1 MLKNK
6 KKKTYIYILSG
17 VALVS
22 LISVGFSTWIIDKI
36 QGAEVG
42 SISVSIGK
50 IDDSSLRIELS
61 DVEGENDLKPIR
73 FDSLKAGQCL
83 EGGVITNGDGEV
95 EKMSFKF
102 TYTLTSGSGFSTE
115 NKIKVD
121 YRFGG
126 QAEEYISVLGGDAG
140 FIDTTCIEGYSITGI
155 DGTTDSI
162 SDVLGKDKELVA
174 VNSTITY
181 DLDTNSAKIT
191 STFNFGWGS
200 RFKNKNPCLAS
211 DSSIMDELKAF
222 ETAYNER
229 ISGDKSINVT
239 ITPAFEETTN

>member
-22 LISVGFSTWIIDKI
+22 LISVGFSTWIIDKV
-36 QGAEVG
+36 QGKEVG
-42 SISVSIGK
+42 NISVSIGK
-50 IDDSSLRIELS
+50 IDDSSLRIEL
-61 DVEGENDLKPIR
+61 VEGESDLDPIR
-73 FDSLKAGQCL
+73 FDSLSADHCS
-83 EGGVITNGDGEV
+83 GGVITNGDGQV

-121 YRFGG
+121 YTFGG
-126 QAEEYISVLGGDAG
+126 HAEEYISKLGGSAG
-140 FIDTTCIEGYSITGI
+140 FIDTTCIESYSITGI
-155 DGTTDSI
+155 DGTTTSI
-162 SDVLGKDKELVA
+162 SDVLGEDNKLVA
-174 VNSTITY
+174 VKSTITY
-181 DLDTNSAKIT
+181 YPDKNSAKIT

-200 RFKNKNPCLAS
+200 RFKYKNPCLAS
-211 DSSIMDELKAF
+211 ESSIMDVLKEF
-222 ETAYNER
+222 EKAYNGG

-239 ITPAFEETTN
+239 ITPAFEEANN

>member
-36 QGAEVG
+36 QGDSVG
-42 SISVSIGK
+42 NISVSIGQ

-61 DVEGENDLKPIR
+61 DVEGENDLNPIH
-73 FDSLKAGQCL
+73 FDSLSADQCL
-83 EGGVITNGDGEV
+83 EDGVITNGDGQV

-121 YRFGG
+121 YTFGG
-126 QAEEYISVLGGDAG
+126 QASEYITMLGGSAG
-140 FIDTTCIEGYSITGI
+140 FIDTKCIESYSITGI
-155 DGTTDSI
+155 DGSTTSI
-162 SDVLGKDKELVA
+162 SDVLGKDNNLVA
-174 VNSTITY
+174 VHSTITY
-181 DLDTNSAKIT
+181 LDSNSAKIT

-200 RFKNKNPCLAS
+200 RFNNVNPCLAS
-211 DSSIMDELKAF
+211 DSSIMDTLKEF
-222 ETAYNER
+222 ETAYNG
-229 ISGDKSINVT
+229 ISGDKSINVK
-239 ITPAFEETTN
+239 ITPAFEEASN

>member
-42 SISVSIGK
+42 NISVTIGK

-61 DVEGENDLKPIR
+61 DVEGENDLNPIR
-73 FDSLKAGQCL
+73 FDSLRADQCL
-83 EGGVITNGDGEV
+83 EGGVITNGDGKV

-102 TYTLTSGSGFSTE
+102 TYTLTSGSGFSKE
-115 NKIKVD
+115 NKIKVNYTFD
-121 YRFGG
+121 GK
-126 QAEEYISVLGGDAG
+126 ASEYISKLGNEG
-140 FIDTTCIEGYSITGI
+140 FIDTTCIVNYSISGI
-155 DGTTDSI
+155 DGSTTSI
-162 SDVLGKDKELVA
+162 SKVSEKNNKLVA
-174 VNSTITY
+174 VDSTISY
-181 DLDTNSAKIT
+181 PDKNSAKVT
-191 STFNFGWGS
+191 STFNFGWGIEFS
-200 RFKNKNPCLAS
+200 NQNPCLAS
-211 DSSIMDELKAF
+211 NGSIMDTLKAF
-222 ETAYNER
+222 ETAYNG

>member
-42 SISVSIGK
+42 NISVSIGK

-61 DVEGENDLKPIR
+61 DVEGENDLNPIR
-73 FDSLKAGQCL
+73 FDSLSADYCS
-83 EGGVITNGDGEV
+83 GGVITNGDGEV

-102 TYTLTSGSGFSTE
+102 TYTLTSGSGFSAE
-115 NKIKVD
+115 NKIKVN
-121 YRFGG
+121 YTFGEH
-126 QAEEYISVLGGDAG
+126 ANEYITKLGEAS
-140 FIDTTCIEGYSITGI
+140 FIDTTCIKNYTINGI
-155 DGTTDSI
+155 DGVNTSI
-162 SDVLGKDKELVA
+162 NDVKGLDGNLIA

-181 DLDTNSAKIT
+181 LPDTNSAKIT
-191 STFNFGWGS
+191 STFKFGWGS
-200 RFKNKNPCLAS
+200 KFDNKNPCLAS
-211 DSSIMDELKAF
+211 NGSIMDTLKAF
-222 ETAYNER
+222 ETAYNG
-229 ISGDKSINVT
+229 IIGDKSINVT
-239 ITPAFEETTN
+239 ITPAFQEASN

>member
-22 LISVGFSTWIIDKI
+22 LISVGFSAWIIDKV

-61 DVEGENDLKPIR
+61 DIEGENDLEPIR
-73 FDSLKAGQCL
+73 FDSLKADQCL
-83 EGGVITNGDGEV
+83 EGGVIANGDGLV

-115 NKIKVD
+115 NKIKVN
-121 YRFGG
+121 YTFGG
-126 QAEEYISVLGGDAG
+126 HASEYISELGGKAG
-140 FIDTTCIEGYSITGI
+140 FIDTKCIEGYSITGI
-155 DGTTDSI
+155 DGTTTSI
-162 SDVLGKDKELVA
+162 DDVLGENKHVA

-181 DLDTNSAKIT
+181 YPDTNSAKIT

-200 RFKNKNPCLAS
+200 EFDYQNPCLAS
-211 DSSIMDELKAF
+211 DGSIMDTLKAF
-222 ETAYNER
+222 ETAYTG
-229 ISGDKSINVT
+229 IKGDKSINVT
-239 ITPAFEETTN
+239 ITPAFQEASN

>member
-42 SISVSIGK
+42 NISVSIGK

-61 DVEGENDLKPIR
+61 DVEGENDLNPIR
-73 FDSLKAGQCL
+73 FDSLSADYCS
-83 EGGVITNGDGEV
+83 GGVITNGDGEV

-102 TYTLTSGSGFSTE
+102 TYTLTSGSGFSAE
-115 NKIKVD
+115 NKIKVN
-121 YRFGG
+121 YTFGEH
-126 QAEEYISVLGGDAG
+126 ANEYITKLGEAS
-140 FIDTTCIEGYSITGI
+140 FIDTTCIKNYTINGI
-155 DGTTDSI
+155 DGVNTSI
-162 SDVLGKDKELVA
+162 NDVKGLDGNLIA

-181 DLDTNSAKIT
+181 LPDTNSAKIT
-191 STFNFGWGS
+191 STFKFGWGS
-200 RFKNKNPCLAS
+200 KFDNKNPCLAS
-211 DSSIMDELKAF
+211 NGSIMDTLKAF
-222 ETAYNER
+222 ETAYNG

-239 ITPAFEETTN
+239 ITPAFQEASN

>member
-6 KKKTYIYILSG
+6 KKKTYICILSG

-36 QGAEVG
+36 QGASAG
-42 SISVSIGK
+42 NISISIGQ

-61 DVEGENDLKPIR
+61 DVEGENDLNPIR
-73 FDSLKAGQCL
+73 FDSLSADQCL
-83 EGGVITNGDGEV
+83 EGGVITNGDGQV

-102 TYTLTSGSGFSTE
+102 TYTLTSGSEFSAE

-121 YRFGG
+121 YTFGG
-126 QAEEYISVLGGDAG
+126 QASEYISKLGGSAG
-140 FIDTTCIEGYSITGI
+140 FIDTKCIENYSITGI
-155 DGTTDSI
+155 DGSTTSI
-162 SDVLGKDKELVA
+162 SDVLGKDNNLVA
-174 VNSTITY
+174 VHSTITY
-181 DLDTNSAKIT
+181 LDTTSAKIT

-200 RFKNKNPCLAS
+200 RFNNVNPCLAS
-211 DSSIMDELKAF
+211 DSSIMDALKEF
-222 ETAYNER
+222 ETAYNG

-239 ITPAFEETTN
+239 ITPAFEEAIS

>member
-22 LISVGFSTWIIDKI
+22 LISVGFSTWIIDKV
-36 QGAEVG
+36 QGKEVG
-42 SISVSIGK
+42 NISVSIGK
-50 IDDSSLRIELS
+50 IDDSSLRIEL
-61 DVEGENDLKPIR
+61 VEGESDLDPIR
-73 FDSLKAGQCL
+73 FDSLSADHCS
-83 EGGVITNGDGEV
+83 GGVITNGDGQV

-121 YRFGG
+121 YTFGG
-126 QAEEYISVLGGDAG
+126 HAKEYIDELGGDKG
-140 FIDTTCIEGYSITGI
+140 FIDTTCIENYSISGI
-155 DGTTDSI
+155 DGTSTSI

-174 VNSTITY
+174 VKSTITY
-181 DLDTNSAKIT
+181 LDTNSAKIT

-200 RFKNKNPCLAS
+200 EFENKNPCLAS
-211 DSSIMDELKAF
+211 DGSIIDTLKAF
-222 ETAYNER
+222 ETVYNGR

-239 ITPAFEETTN
+239 ITPAFEEASN

>member
-6 KKKTYIYILSG
+6 NKKTYIYILSG

-22 LISVGFSTWIIDKI
+22 LISVGFSTWIIDKV

-42 SISVSIGK
+42 SISVSIGT
-50 IDDSSLRIELS
+50 IDDSSLRIEL
-61 DVEGENDLKPIR
+61 VEEESDLKSIR
-73 FDSLKAGQCL
+73 FDSLSADECSDGG
-83 EGGVITNGDGEV
+83 GGVITNGDGLV
-95 EKMSFKF
+95 EKMSFNF

-121 YRFGG
+121 YTFGG
-126 QAEEYISVLGGDAG
+126 QAQDYIDVLGKEG

-162 SDVLGKDKELVA
+162 SDVLGKDKKLVA
-174 VNSTITY
+174 VKSMITY
-181 DLDTNSAKIT
+181 LDTNSAKIT

-200 RFKNKNPCLAS
+200 RFKNKNPCLTS
-211 DSSIMDELKAF
+211 KSSIMDTLKAF
-222 ETAYNER
+222 ETAYKER
-229 ISGDKSINVT
+229 ISGDKLINVT
-239 ITPAFEETTN
+239 ITPAFEKTTN

>member
-6 KKKTYIYILSG
+6 KKKTYICILSG

-61 DVEGENDLKPIR
+61 DVEGENDLKQIR
-73 FDSLKAGQCL
+73 FDSLSADQCL
-83 EGGVITNGDGEV
+83 EGGVITNGNGEV

-102 TYTLTSGSGFSTE
+102 TYTLTSGSGFSKE
-115 NKIKVD
+115 NKIKVNYTFD
-121 YRFGG
+121 GK
-126 QAEEYISVLGGDAG
+126 ASEYISKLGNEG
-140 FIDTTCIEGYSITGI
+140 FIDTTCIKTYTIKGI
-155 DGTTDSI
+155 DGVNTLI
-162 SDVLGKDKELVA
+162 NDVKGLDGNLIA

-181 DLDTNSAKIT
+181 LDTNSAKIT

-200 RFKNKNPCLAS
+200 KFNNQNQCLAS
-211 DSSIMDELKAF
+211 DGSIMDTLKAF
-222 ETAYNER
+222 ETAYKG
-229 ISGDKSINVT
+229 IIGDKSINVT
-239 ITPAFEETTN
+239 ITPAFEEASN

>member
-17 VALVS
+17 VSLVS
-22 LISVGFSTWIIDKI
+22 LISVGFSTWIIDKV

-61 DVEGENDLKPIR
+61 DVEGENDLDPIR
-73 FDSLKAGQCL
+73 FDSLSADHCS
-83 EGGVITNGDGEV
+83 GGVITNGDGLV

-121 YRFGG
+121 YTFGG
-126 QAEEYISVLGGDAG
+126 QAGEYISKLGDAG
-140 FIDTTCIEGYSITGI
+140 FIDTTCIKTYTINGI
-155 DGTTDSI
+155 DGVNTSI
-162 SDVLGKDKELVA
+162 DDVKGLDGNLIA
-174 VNSTITY
+174 VNSTISY
-181 DLDTNSAKIT
+181 PDTTSAKIT
-191 STFNFGWGS
+191 SIFKFGWGS
-200 RFKNKNPCLAS
+200 KFDNKNPCLAS
-211 DSSIMDELKAF
+211 NGSIMDTLKAF
-222 ETAYNER
+222 ETAYNG

>member
-6 KKKTYIYILSG
+6 NKKTYIYILSG
-17 VALVS
+17 VALIS

-36 QGAEVG
+36 EGAKVG
-42 SISVSIGK
+42 DISVTIGK

-61 DVEGENDLKPIR
+61 DVEGENDLKSIR
-73 FDSLKAGQCL
+73 FDSLSADQCL
-83 EGGVITNGDGEV
+83 EGGVITNGDGLV

-121 YRFGG
+121 YTFGG
-126 QAEEYISVLGGDAG
+126 HAQEYIDVLGKEG
-140 FIDTTCIEGYSITGI
+140 FIDTTCIKPYTISGI
-155 DGTTDSI
+155 DGEKTSI
-162 SDVLGKDKELVA
+162 DDVKGLDGNLIA

-181 DLDTNSAKIT
+181 LDMNSAKIT

-200 RFKNKNPCLAS
+200 KFNNQNPCLAS
-211 DSSIMDELKAF
+211 EGSIMDTLKAF
-222 ETAYNER
+222 ETAYKDR
-229 ISGDKSINVT
+229 INGDKSINVT
-239 ITPAFEETTN
+239 ITPAFEEASN

>member
-42 SISVSIGK
+42 SISVSIGQ

-61 DVEGENDLKPIR
+61 DVEGENDLNPIR
-73 FDSLKAGQCL
+73 FDSLSADQCL
-83 EGGVITNGDGEV
+83 EGGVITNGDDQV

-102 TYTLTSGSGFSTE
+102 TYTLTSGSKFSAE

-121 YRFGG
+121 YTFGG
-126 QAEEYISVLGGDAG
+126 QASEYISKLGDAG
-140 FIDTTCIEGYSITGI
+140 FIDTTCINSYTISGVI
-155 DGTTDSI
+155 DGTTTLINDVKGSDGNLIAVTSSI
-162 SDVLGKDKELVA
+162 S
-174 VNSTITY
+174 Y
-181 DLDTNSAKIT
+181 LDSSSAKIT
-191 STFNFGWGS
+191 STFKFGRGN
-200 RFKNKNPCLAS
+200 RFNNQNPCRAS
-211 DSSIMDELKAF
+211 DSTIMDTLKEF
-222 ETAYNER
+222 EAAYNG
-229 ISGDKSINVT
+229 ISGDKSINVK
-239 ITPAFEETTN
+239 ITPAFEEASN

>member
-36 QGAEVG
+36 QGDSVG
-42 SISVSIGK
+42 NISVSIGQ

-61 DVEGENDLKPIR
+61 DVEGENDLNPIH
-73 FDSLKAGQCL
+73 FDSLSADQCL
-83 EGGVITNGDGEV
+83 EGGVITNGDGLV

-121 YRFGG
+121 YTFGG
-126 QAEEYISVLGGDAG
+126 HAQEYIDVLGKEG
-140 FIDTTCIEGYSITGI
+140 FIDTTCIKPYTISGI
-155 DGTTDSI
+155 DGEKTLI
-162 SDVLGKDKELVA
+162 NDVKGLDGNLIA

-181 DLDTNSAKIT
+181 PDTKSAKIT
-191 STFNFGWGS
+191 STFNFGRGS
-200 RFKNKNPCLAS
+200 KFNNQNPCLAS
-211 DSSIMDELKAF
+211 DGSIMDTLKAF
-222 ETAYNER
+222 ETAYNG
-229 ISGDKSINVT
+229 IIGDKSINVT
-239 ITPAFEETTN
+239 ITPAFEEASN

>member
-6 KKKTYIYILSG
+6 KKKTYVYILSG

-42 SISVSIGK
+42 NISVTIGD
-50 IDDSSLRIELS
+50 IDDSSLRIELLKEES
-61 DVEGENDLKPIR
+61 DLESIR
-73 FDSLKAGQCL
+73 FDSLRADQCL
-83 EGGVITNGDGEV
+83 EDGVITNGDGLV

-121 YRFGG
+121 YTFGG
-126 QAEEYISVLGGDAG
+126 HAQEYIDVLGGDKG
-140 FIDTTCIEGYSITGI
+140 FIDTKCIENYSISGI
-155 DGTTDSI
+155 DGKNTLI
-162 SDVLGKDKELVA
+162 NDVKGLDGNLIA

-181 DLDTNSAKIT
+181 PDTKSAKIT
-191 STFNFGWGS
+191 STFNFGWGK
-200 RFKNKNPCLAS
+200 RFEYRNPCLATE
-211 DSSIMDELKAF
+211 SSIMDTLKEF
-222 ETAYNER
+222 KTAYTDR

>member
-22 LISVGFSTWIIDKI
+22 LISVGFSTWIIDKV

-73 FDSLKAGQCL
+73 FDSLKADQCL

-121 YRFGG
+121 YTFGG
-126 QAEEYISVLGGDAG
+126 KAEEYTRELGGSAG
-140 FIDTTCIEGYSITGI
+140 FIDTTCIENYSIRGI
-155 DGTTDSI
+155 DGVNKTI
-162 SDVLGKDKELVA
+162 NDVKGLDGNLIA
-174 VNSTITY
+174 VTSSITY
-181 DLDTNSAKIT
+181 LDTNSAKIT
-191 STFNFGWGS
+191 STFKFGWGS
-200 RFKNKNPCLAS
+200 KFDNQNPCLS
-211 DSSIMDELKAF
+211 SKGSIMDTLKAF
-222 ETAYNER
+222 ETAYNGK

-239 ITPAFEETTN
+239 ITPAFEEASN